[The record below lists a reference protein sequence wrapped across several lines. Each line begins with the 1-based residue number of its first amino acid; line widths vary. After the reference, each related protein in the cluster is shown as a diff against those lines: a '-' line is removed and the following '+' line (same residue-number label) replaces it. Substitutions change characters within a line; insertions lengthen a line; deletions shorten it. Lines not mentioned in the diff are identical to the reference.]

1 MQNETISEQQE
12 NLHRLNYGFKAIK
25 PEDFDVII
33 NFLSQHNNLHK
44 WVNLSFADADMDD
57 QLAPFISKLL
67 ISCPQGTVINLG
79 SNQISAK
86 GAEKIAATLKSCK
99 DNLKIH
105 LTGNNLGDDGA
116 IFIAKALEDDKCPH
130 NLELYLSYCNIG
142 VKGVEA
148 ILTSLKKYSPPG
160 LKIDLDNNDSYSEQ
174 VVRSKTKI
182 LHPGVTPGSEIIIP
196 NGTQNRI
203 NKLLKHWELQHLFL
217 ACIAF
222 FQGTRDSKHQ
232 ISFLPLDLIKQI
244 FSLCFS
250 RQDKNKVNEIFSIF
264 AKQKPRQLKDS
275 DSEQQLS
282 PKPSL

>member
-1 MQNETISEQQE
+1 MENETISEQQD
-12 NLHRLNYGFKAIK
+12 NLRRLDFSHKAIK
-25 PEDFDVII
+25 PEDFEVII
-33 NFLSQHNNLHK
+33 NLLSQRNNLPNF
-44 WVNLSFADADMDD
+44 VNLGSAEIDD

-67 ISCPQGTVINLG
+67 ISCKPGTRINLIR
-79 SNQISAK
+79 NKINAK
-86 GAEKIAATLKSCK
+86 GAENIAAALKSCK
-99 DNLKIH
+99 DNLKIY
-105 LTGNNLGDDGA
+105 LSGNNLGDDGA
-116 IFIAKALEDDKCPH
+116 IFIAKALDDKCPH
-130 NLELYLSYCNIG
+130 NLKLCLNYCNIG
-142 VKGVEA
+142 AEGANA

-160 LKIDLDNNDSYSEQ
+160 LKIDLENGDSDSLDD
-174 VVRSKTKI
+174 VRSKIHIILPGLFTK
-182 LHPGVTPGSEIIIP
+182 GSEIIIP

-222 FQGTRDSKHQ
+222 YQGTRSP

-244 FSLCFS
+244 LSLCFS

-275 DSEQQLS
+275 DSEQRLS